1 MVVVIELIAFSI
13 EHTMELPAILKPRKA
28 FLILPYDI
36 IAKVYK
42 EVFAGSQIHLDLA
55 KGSS

>member
-1 MVVVIELIAFSI
+1 
-13 EHTMELPAILKPRKA
+13 MELPAILKPRKA